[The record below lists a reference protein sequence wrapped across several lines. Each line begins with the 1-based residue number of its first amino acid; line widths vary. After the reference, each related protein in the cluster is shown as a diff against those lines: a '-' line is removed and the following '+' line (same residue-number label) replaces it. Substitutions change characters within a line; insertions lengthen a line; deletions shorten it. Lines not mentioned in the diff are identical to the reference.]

1 MTCKF
6 FLIANSACSNGAG
19 GTFRCSSTMSNEQI
33 AEAACKSLYGSC
45 TAGHCGKFYYYYSS
59 SSASCSNREASGDF
73 EFIYS
78 NTGYTT
84 VGQDYGSG
92 SESVS
97 GNSLF
102 VRRYHGS
109 NSYPKWTLA
118 LANLGSGKAI
128 EDC

>member
-1 MTCKF
+1 MKE
-6 FLIANSACSNGAG
+6 SGA
-19 GTFRCSSTMSNEQI
+19 
-33 AEAACKSLYGSC
+33 
-45 TAGHCGKFYYYYSS
+45 
-59 SSASCSNREASGDF
+59 F

-78 NTGYTT
+78 NTGHTT

-109 NSYPKWTLA
+109 NSNPRWTLA
-118 LANLGSGKAI
+118 LANLGKGKAI
-128 EDC
+128 DDC

>member
-1 MTCKF
+1 MQI

-45 TAGHCGKFYYYYSS
+45 TAGNCGKFHYYYSS
-59 SSASCSNREASGDF
+59 SSASCSNREESGDF

-109 NSYPKWTLA
+109 NSNPRWTLA
-118 LANLGSGKAI
+118 LANLVPGKAI
-128 EDC
+128 EDY

>member
-1 MTCKF
+1 MICKF
-6 FLIANSACSNGAG
+6 FLIAKGACSNGAG

-45 TAGHCGKFYYYYSS
+45 TAGNCGKFYYYYSS
-59 SSASCSNREASGDF
+59 SSASCNNREESGAF

-109 NSYPKWTLA
+109 SSNPRWTLA
-118 LANLGSGKAI
+118 LANLGPGKAMKYS
-128 EDC
+128 

>member
-1 MTCKF
+1 MICNF
-6 FLIANSACSNGAG
+6 FLIAKSACSNGAG

-33 AEAACKSLYGSC
+33 AEAACKSLYESC
-45 TAGHCGKFYYYYSS
+45 TAGNCGKFYYYYSS
-59 SSASCSNREASGDF
+59 SSVNCHSREESGAF

-78 NTGYTT
+78 NTGLTT

-109 NSYPKWTLA
+109 SSNPRWTLA
-118 LANLGSGKAI
+118 LANLGTGKAMKYS
-128 EDC
+128 

>member
-1 MTCKF
+1 MQI

-33 AEAACKSLYGSC
+33 AEAACKSLYESC
-45 TAGHCGKFYYYYSS
+45 TAGNCGKFYYYYSS
-59 SSASCSNREASGDF
+59 SSASCSNREESGDF

-102 VRRYHGS
+102 VRRYHGHNS
-109 NSYPKWTLA
+109 NPEWTLE

>member
-1 MTCKF
+1 
-6 FLIANSACSNGAG
+6 
-19 GTFRCSSTMSNEQI
+19 MSNQKI
-33 AEAACKSLYGSC
+33 AEAACKSVYGSC
-45 TAGHCGKFYYYYSS
+45 TTGSCGNFYYYYSS
-59 SSASCSNREASGDF
+59 SHYSCSSSRKSSGQY

-78 NTGYTT
+78 NTGYTS

-102 VRRYHGS
+102 VRRYHGHNS
-109 NSYPKWTLA
+109 NPEWTLA

-128 EDC
+128 ENCSFEIN

>member
-1 MTCKF
+1 MQI

-45 TAGHCGKFYYYYSS
+45 TAGNCGKFYYYYSS
-59 SSASCSNREASGDF
+59 SSASCDIISKESGAF

-109 NSYPKWTLA
+109 NSNPRWTLA